1 MKAEELCFLTIA
13 ELSPLIKKRQVSPV
27 ELAQATLERIERLNE
42 RLNAYIT
49 VCPEEALGAA
59 REAERAILAGNYL
72 GPLHGIPIALKDLY
86 NTKGIRTTSG
96 SKILADFVPAEDGTV
111 VERLKK
117 AGAIIPGK
125 TNLHEFALG
134 ATSENPHYGPSR
146 NPWDT
151 ARITGGSSGGSAA
164 AVAASL
170 AIGAMGSDSGGSIR
184 IPACLCGIV
193 GLKPTYGRVSRYG
206 TTPLCWSLDT
216 MGPLARSVEDA
227 ALMLGAIAGHDPR
240 DPSSSRTPVPDYTSN
255 LAGGVKG
262 LRVGLPREYF
272 FETLED
278 EVREAVGEAIRVLE
292 GLGASPVEA
301 SLPRAERGIEIAWL
315 IIAGEAASIHQE
327 WFRTRADE
335 YGEDVRLRLEMGQF
349 LTATQYLR
357 AQRAR
362 RVLKR
367 DFLEA
372 LKEAHVILT
381 PTIPLPAP
389 RIGERSLMLGGKKVM
404 PFTGLGRFTAP
415 INPAGLPAISVP
427 CGFAPPGLP
436 LGLQIVGR
444 PFDEET
450 VLRAAYAYEAST
462 DWHQKRPEL

>member
-1 MKAEELCFLTIA
+1 MKAEELCFLTIG
-13 ELSPLIKKRQVSPV
+13 ELSPLLKKRQVSPV
-27 ELAQATLERIERLNE
+27 ELTQAVLERIEKLNE

-96 SKILADFVPAEDGTV
+96 SRIMADFVPAEDGTV
-111 VERLKK
+111 VERLKR

-134 ATSENPHYGPSR
+134 ATSENPHYGPAR

-151 ARITGGSSGGSAA
+151 ERITGGSSGGSAA

-170 AIGAMGSDSGGSIR
+170 ATGAMGSDAGGSIR

-193 GLKPTYGRVSRYG
+193 GLKPTYGRVSRAG
-206 TTPLCWSLDT
+206 ATPLSWSLDT

-240 DPSSSRTPVPDYTSN
+240 DSSSSRAPVPDYTRN
-255 LAGGVKG
+255 LREGVKG

-292 GLGASPVEA
+292 GLGASPVEV
-301 SLPRAERGIEIAWL
+301 SLPRAERGPQIAWL
-315 IIAGEAASIHQE
+315 IISGEAASIHQE
-327 WFRTRADE
+327 WLRTRADE
-335 YGEDVRLRLEMGQF
+335 YGEDVRLRLEMGLF
-349 LTATQYLR
+349 LTATQYIR

-362 RVLKR
+362 MVLKR

-372 LKEAHVILT
+372 LKTADVIL
-381 PTIPLPAP
+381 
-389 RIGERSLMLGGKKVM
+389 
-404 PFTGLGRFTAP
+404 
-415 INPAGLPAISVP
+415 
-427 CGFAPPGLP
+427 
-436 LGLQIVGR
+436 
-444 PFDEET
+444 
-450 VLRAAYAYEAST
+450 
-462 DWHQKRPEL
+462 